1 MLLRHRGTDASHG
14 LGLLC
19 ARVSGIVAAILIS
32 SAEPVAADEKESC
45 LAHFVPA
52 VDIGHHS
59 SEPGTRDVFGRAE
72 LAYNAELA
80 HHLVL
85 SFSEL
90 GFRRVVLINRTMNE
104 RGLRS
109 RPRQALCA
117 GADVFISIHHDN
129 VVESKKTYEVIDGR
143 KIGFNDEIGGYTIYF
158 SSKNT
163 MSDVSEALARF
174 ISEEFMT
181 IGIPSAT
188 EHQAY
193 IADKGR
199 RIVDQKLNIWDY
211 ETLVVSKY
219 SSMPAIL
226 IEVGFLS
233 NRQDVARLKDA
244 TFQKTVAHAIAQAT
258 LAACISD
265 PRMIDIRGRIKHE
278 RVRQC
283 RGLQL

>member
-1 MLLRHRGTDASHG
+1 MWMQRAIVGS
-14 LGLLC
+14 
-19 ARVSGIVAAILIS
+19 VVAAMLVPS
-32 SAEPVAADEKESC
+32 GEPAAADEKESC

-52 VDIGHHS
+52 VDIGHHL

-72 LAYNAELA
+72 LTYNAELA

-90 GFRRVVLINRTMNE
+90 GFQRVVLINRTMNE

-109 RPRQALCA
+109 RPQQALCA
-117 GADVFISIHHDN
+117 GADVFISIHHDS

-143 KIGFNDEIGGYTIYF
+143 KIGFNDNIGGYTIYF
-158 SSKNT
+158 SSKNE
-163 MSDVSEALARF
+163 MSDAPEALAKF
-174 ISEEFMT
+174 ISQEFMT
-181 IGIPSAT
+181 IDIPSAA

-199 RIVDQKLNIWDY
+199 RLVDQKLNVWDY
-211 ETLVVSKY
+211 EKLVVSRY

-233 NRQDVARLKDA
+233 NRQDIARLKDA
-244 TFQKTVAHAIAQAT
+244 TFQKTVAHAIARAT

-265 PRMIDIRGRIKHE
+265 PRMIDIRGRIE
-278 RVRQC
+278 RKRMRQC
-283 RGLQL
+283 RFPAGK